1 MMDQEMVSFVL
12 RFVREAGE
20 EQQAR
25 WRGVVKHVQS
35 NTETSFS
42 QFSEALAF
50 MQGYVNEV
58 AQASFEESRHMGEG
72 FAEANEYA
80 ANAFGANPFAS
91 RALAETT
98 RLWGG
103 YTKMMMDS
111 VGEAMASGAGMT
123 KPMEEMMNA
132 TLSAWG
138 MSPPAAQPEQS
149 DQENT
154 AGAAEAMAARIDA
167 LNDKI
172 AALEK
177 QIAELNEDSEQSK
190 G

>member
-1 MMDQEMVSFVL
+1 MMDQDMVSFVL

-25 WRGVVKHVQS
+25 WRGIVKHVQS

-58 AQASFEESRHMGEG
+58 AQASFEESRRMGEG
-72 FAEANEYA
+72 FAETNEYA
-80 ANAFGANPFAS
+80 ANVFAANPF
-91 RALAETT
+91 AETT
-98 RLWGG
+98 RLWGD
-103 YTKMMMDS
+103 YTKTMMDS
-111 VGEAMASGAGMT
+111 MGGAMASGAGMT

-138 MSPPAAQPEQS
+138 MSIPVAQSEGT
-149 DQENT
+149 DQEDSG
-154 AGAAEAMAARIDA
+154 GAAEAMAAQITS
-167 LNDKI
+167 LNEKI
-172 AALEK
+172 AALEQ
-177 QIAELNEDSEQSK
+177 QIAELNEGNEKPKAES
-190 G
+190 

>member
-1 MMDQEMVSFVL
+1 MDQEMVSFVL

-35 NTETSFS
+35 NAEVSFT

-58 AQASFEESRHMGEG
+58 AQTSFEQSRRMGEG
-72 FAEANEYA
+72 FTEANKYA
-80 ANAFGANPFAS
+80 ANQFATNPFA
-91 RALAETT
+91 ETS
-98 RLWGG
+98 RLWGD
-103 YTKMMMDS
+103 YAKMMMDS
-111 VGEAMASGAGMT
+111 MGEAMASGASMT

-132 TLSAWG
+132 ALSAWG
-138 MSPPAAQPEQS
+138 MSTPSGSSQEKAAGATE
-149 DQENT
+149 
-154 AGAAEAMAARIDA
+154 AMAAAEAMASEINT
-167 LNDKI
+167 LNEKI

-177 QIAELNEDSEQSK
+177 QIAELSK
-190 G
+190 DNGKPKS

>member
-1 MMDQEMVSFVL
+1 MDQEMVSFVL

-25 WRGVVKHVQS
+25 WRGMVKHVQS

-58 AQASFEESRHMGEG
+58 AQASFEESRRMGEG

-80 ANAFGANPFAS
+80 ANAFGANPFAPQ
-91 RALAETT
+91 ALAETT
-98 RLWGG
+98 RLWGD

-111 VGEAMASGAGMT
+111 MGEAMASGADMT

-138 MSPPAAQPEQS
+138 LSS
-149 DQENT
+149 KSGSNQEDK
-154 AGAAEAMAARIDA
+154 AGATEAMAAEINA
-167 LNDKI
+167 LNEKI

-177 QIAELNEDSEQSK
+177 QLAKLNQGSEESK
-190 G
+190 S

>member
-1 MMDQEMVSFVL
+1 MDQDMVSFVL

-35 NTETSFS
+35 NTEASFS

-58 AQASFEESRHMGEG
+58 AQASFEESRRMGEG
-72 FAEANEYA
+72 FSETNEYA
-80 ANAFGANPFAS
+80 TNVFAANPF
-91 RALAETT
+91 AETT
-98 RLWGG
+98 RLWGD

-111 VGEAMASGAGMT
+111 MGEAMSSGAGVT

-138 MSPPAAQPEQS
+138 MSTS
-149 DQENT
+149 SGSKQEST
-154 AGAAEAMAARIDA
+154 AGAAEAMAAQITA
-167 LNDKI
+167 LNEKI

-177 QIAELNEDSEQSK
+177 QIVELNEDSEQSN

>member
-1 MMDQEMVSFVL
+1 ML

-25 WRGVVKHVQS
+25 WRGIVKHVQS
-35 NTETSFS
+35 NTEASFS

-58 AQASFEESRHMGEG
+58 AQASFEESKRMGEG
-72 FAEANEYA
+72 FADANEYA
-80 ANAFGANPFAS
+80 ANAFGANPFAPD
-91 RALAETT
+91 ALAETT
-98 RLWGG
+98 RLWGD

-111 VGEAMASGAGMT
+111 IGEAMASGSSMT

-138 MSPPAAQPEQS
+138 VSTSAAQSEGTDPE
-149 DQENT
+149 EAT
-154 AGAAEAMAARIDA
+154 GAAVAMASEITA
-167 LNDKI
+167 LNEKI

-177 QIAELNEDSEQSK
+177 QIAE
-190 G
+190 

>member
-1 MMDQEMVSFVL
+1 MEQEMVSFVL

-25 WRGVVKHVQS
+25 WRGIVKHVQS
-35 NTETSFS
+35 NTEASFS

-50 MQGYVNEV
+50 MQRYVNEV
-58 AQASFEESRHMGEG
+58 AQASIEESRRMSEG

-80 ANAFGANPFAS
+80 ANAFDANPFAPQ
-91 RALAETT
+91 ALAETT
-98 RLWGG
+98 RLWGD

-111 VGEAMASGAGMT
+111 MGQSMASGGMT
-123 KPMEEMMNA
+123 KPMEEMMSA

-138 MSPPAAQPEQS
+138 MSTPTGS
-149 DQENT
+149 GQERT
-154 AGAAEAMAARIDA
+154 AGATEAMATQINA
-167 LNDKI
+167 LNEKI

-177 QIAELNEDSEQSK
+177 QIAELTQESDESD